1 MIISILTN
9 PHPQRESAVL
19 GETPMSNFRKKA
31 PSFNGGVRVTAECG
45 RGMGLEQT
53 VNCRI
58 HKHKINKPP
67 AQWSFYYT

>member
-1 MIISILTN
+1 M
-9 PHPQRESAVL
+9 
-19 GETPMSNFRKKA
+19 
-31 PSFNGGVRVTAECG
+31 TAECG

-67 AQWSFYYT
+67 SPAGSVVLRRSNADLLQQLILMNKSYFSKISLSKRLILNTEL